1 MIDHAAINDDL
12 FRWYLDR
19 IPAIVPR
26 DEAAAIVAAD
36 YPALGAAHRRWIQ
49 SQGRRAQK
57 TPSSPPLPH
66 SEVSMSAYEDTRLS
80 SQLQQAVDAQ
90 IARGIARHD
99 AMRAC
104 ARRLPKERAAWVR
117 VYNASHPAR
126 RLA

>member
-80 SQLQQAVDAQ
+80 SQFQQAVDRE
-90 IARGIARHD
+90 IAKGVSRPE
-99 AMRAC
+99 AMKAC
-104 ARRLPKERAAWVR
+104 CRRLPRERAAWIRQYNESR
-117 VYNASHPAR
+117 VAR
-126 RLA
+126 R